1 MLLVLFSALSR
12 ESFGLVSGVEEIGS
26 DNFLSLGGVKTPE
39 EVGRSRSAFRGF
51 KDLVRL
57 GDCLVVL
64 GGVSLLALNVRDSML
79 SCTDV
84 ALLAEVVEG
93 LVSGLSQRVEL
104 ELGRDGCWCVVLA
117 TC

>member
-1 MLLVLFSALSR
+1 
-12 ESFGLVSGVEEIGS
+12 VEEIGS
-26 DNFLSLGGVKTPE
+26 DNFLSLGGVTTPE
-39 EVGRSRSAFRGF
+39 EVGRLRSAFCGF
-51 KDLVRL
+51 EDLIRL
-57 GDCLVVL
+57 GDCLVAL

-93 LVSGLSQRVEL
+93 LVSGLSQRVGL
-104 ELGRDGCWCVVLA
+104 ELGRDGCWYVVLG